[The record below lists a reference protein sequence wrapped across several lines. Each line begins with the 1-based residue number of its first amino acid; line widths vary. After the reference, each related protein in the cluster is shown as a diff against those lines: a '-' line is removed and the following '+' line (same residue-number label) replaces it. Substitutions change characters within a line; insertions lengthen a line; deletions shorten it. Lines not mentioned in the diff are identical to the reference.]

1 MKTIDKKMF
10 EELTDLSVRMG
21 KNLDIIQANGGN
33 TSIKSDGYLYV
44 KGSGKKLANAKLEN
58 IFAKVLIENSRK
70 SNNLSSLDQ
79 KLNKSQI
86 ATIKPSIEVSLHK
99 LIKSKI
105 VLHSHPIDIIAQTIS
120 DNGRKNLENVL
131 KDINWTWIDYFKP
144 GDDLAKEIEIKMN
157 KKDSN
162 VFILQNH
169 GLIIGAETPR
179 DAEVLQNKIL
189 NLTKLN
195 KREFQ
200 FKQND
205 KLRYL
210 STKLSFKNYLPKHE
224 IIHSLAIDNWSY
236 QLSQKNPHCPDHA
249 VLCGIRPNIIDL
261 SKQKLSDI
269 NPKFAYLIIKDLG
282 VIFSDNNDTLEA
294 MLRSQAEIFLRLPKN
309 ENVKLLTKKQC
320 EELINWDAEK
330 FRKKMIQ

>member
-1 MKTIDKKMF
+1 
-10 EELTDLSVRMG
+10 
-21 KNLDIIQANGGN
+21 

-261 SKQKLSDI
+261 SKQKLSDV
-269 NPKFAYLIIKDLG
+269 NSKSPYLIIKDIG
-282 VIFSDNNDTLEA
+282 VIFSENNDTLEA
-294 MLRSQAEIFLRLPKN
+294 MLRSQAE
-309 ENVKLLTKKQC
+309 
-320 EELINWDAEK
+320 
-330 FRKKMIQ
+330 

>member
-1 MKTIDKKMF
+1 MKKLDKKMF

-58 IFAKVLIENSRK
+58 IFAKVLIENSK
-70 SNNLSSLDQ
+70 NENSLSSLNQ
-79 KLNKSQI
+79 KLNESDYTK
-86 ATIKPSIEVSLHK
+86 IKPSIEVSLHK
-99 LIKSKI
+99 LISSKI

-120 DNGRKNLENVL
+120 VNGKKTLEKVL

-144 GDDLAKEIEIKMN
+144 GKDLAQEIEIQRQ
-157 KKDSN
+157 KKISN
-162 VFILQNH
+162 VYILKNH
-169 GLIIGAETPR
+169 GLIIGAETPK

-195 KREFQ
+195 KREFE
-200 FKQND
+200 FKKTD
-205 KLRYL
+205 TLRHL
-210 STKLSFKNYLPKHE
+210 STKLPFKTYLPKHE

-236 QLSQKNPHCPDHA
+236 KLSQKNPHCPDHA
-249 VLCGIRPNIIDL
+249 VLCGIRANIIDL

-269 NPKFAYLIIKDLG
+269 NPKLPYLIIKDIG
-282 VIFSDNNDTLEA
+282 VIFSENNDTLEA
-294 MLRSQAEIFLRLPKN
+294 MLRSQAEIFLRLP
-309 ENVKLLTKKQC
+309 ENKKVQLLSKKQC

>member
-1 MKTIDKKMF
+1 MAKISKKKP
-10 EELTDLSVRMG
+10 LGRG
-21 KNLDIIQANGGN
+21 
-33 TSIKSDGYLYV
+33 
-44 KGSGKKLANAKLEN
+44 
-58 IFAKVLIENSRK
+58 
-70 SNNLSSLDQ
+70 LSSL
-79 KLNKSQI
+79 L
-86 ATIKPSIEVSLHK
+86 
-99 LIKSKI
+99 
-105 VLHSHPIDIIAQTIS
+105 
-120 DNGRKNLENVL
+120 GEN
-131 KDINWTWIDYFKP
+131 INVD
-144 GDDLAKEIEIKMN
+144 
-157 KKDSN
+157 
-162 VFILQNH
+162 
-169 GLIIGAETPR
+169 
-179 DAEVLQNKIL
+179 

-249 VLCGIRPNIIDL
+249 VLCGISPNIIDL

-269 NPKFAYLIIKDLG
+269 NPKFPYLIIKDIG
-282 VIFSDNNDTLEA
+282 VIFSDDNDTLEA

-309 ENVKLLTKKQC
+309 ENVKLLSKKQC